1 MKISHQWLDE
11 WVGTS
16 LGVEQLAERL
26 TMAGLEVD
34 GLEAVAPPLDNVVVA
49 RIADVE
55 PHPDADRLRV
65 CHVVAG
71 DSEYSIVCGAANA
84 RAGLKTALARVGA
97 TLPGGLTIK
106 PAKLRGVASEGM
118 LCSAD
123 ELGLGDGGN
132 GIMELPDDAPDGQS
146 LTEYLQ
152 LDDTILE
159 IDLTPNRGDCLSV
172 RGLAAELAALTEK
185 PVNAVEIDPVP
196 AETDSRVEIELA
208 SPENCPRYIGRVV
221 EGVNVAAQTPLW
233 MRERLRRSGIRSLGI
248 IVDVTNYVL
257 LELGQPMHAFDL
269 DSIGRKIVVRL
280 AKQDEPLTLLDG
292 QAIKADDDMLMIA
305 DEQRPLALAGIMG
318 GQDSAVGD
326 DTRNIL
332 LEAAWFNPD
341 VVGGK
346 ARRLGLTTESSHRF
360 ERGVDPMLP
369 RLAMERATR
378 LILELAGGRP
388 GPVAE
393 ACDDAF
399 LPARKAVKMRL
410 PRLNQLLGTALSA
423 AVVND
428 VFERLGMQVSQHEDV
443 FEITPPSTRSDI
455 AIEADLIEEVA
466 RIYGY
471 NRLPARHPGGEII
484 VQLPAETQLQEEHL
498 REQLAARGFH
508 EVITWSF
515 VSRKLLSA
523 FAMDDRAQPLAN
535 PMSAEMALLR
545 TSLVPGMVEVAA
557 RNLRRQIDS
566 FRLFETGHCFAN
578 TKNGFEESLRFGILM
593 TGRIQSEHFNA
604 SGQPLDFFDLK
615 GEVENLIEFNA
626 VAGDISFK
634 KTDVPW
640 LHPGQ
645 AAELLVNDRAAGWLG
660 QLHPA
665 LAEELDLDQAVFVAE
680 LSLDNIS
687 PRRLPQH
694 HDSGRYPGVRRDI
707 ALVVSDQHSAASLTE
722 AVRQAAGTLLEDC
735 VIFDLYR
742 GKGIDKGFRSLA
754 MGLILRDV
762 SRTLK
767 DGEVDALVER
777 VLASL
782 KSRFGAKLRG

>member
-11 WVGTS
+11 WVGTG
-16 LGVEQLAERL
+16 LAVEQLAERL

-49 RIADVE
+49 RIAAVE
-55 PHPDADRLRV
+55 PHPDADRLSVCRV
-65 CHVVAG
+65 LAG
-71 DSEYSIVCGAANA
+71 DSEYSIVCGADNA

-123 ELGLGDGGN
+123 ELGLGDGGE
-132 GIMELPDDAPDGQS
+132 GIMELPDDAPDGQP

-185 PVNAVEIDPVP
+185 PVNAVEIEPVP
-196 AETDSRVEIELA
+196 AATDRRVEIELA
-208 SPENCPRYIGRVV
+208 SPENGPRYIGRVI

-269 DSIGRKIVVRL
+269 DNIGQKIIVRL
-280 AKQDEPLTLLDG
+280 ARQDEPLTLLDG
-292 QAIKADDDMLMIA
+292 QSIKADDDMLMIA

-346 ARRLGLTTESSHRF
+346 ARRLGLATESSHRF
-360 ERGVDPMLP
+360 ERGVDPQLP

-393 ACDDAF
+393 ACNEAF
-399 LPARKAVKMRL
+399 LPVPKAVTMRL
-410 PRLNQLLGTALSA
+410 SRLNQLLGTALSA

-443 FEITPPSTRSDI
+443 FEVTPPSTRSDI

-466 RIYGY
+466 RIHGY

-484 VQLPAETQLQEEHL
+484 VQPPAETRLQEEHL

-523 FAMDDRAQPLAN
+523 FAMDDRVQPLAN
-535 PMSAEMALLR
+535 PMSAEMAVLR

-566 FRLFETGHCFAN
+566 FRLFETGHCFASA
-578 TKNGFEESLRFGILM
+578 KNGFEESLRFGILM
-593 TGRIQSEHFNA
+593 TGRSQAEHFSA

-626 VAGDISFK
+626 IEGDISFK
-634 KTDVPW
+634 KTDEPW

-645 AAELLVNDRAAGWLG
+645 AAELQVDGRAAGWLG

-665 LAEELDLDQAVFVAE
+665 LTEALDLDQAVFVAE
-680 LSLDNIS
+680 LSLEAVS
-687 PRRLPQH
+687 ARRLPQH

-707 ALVVSDQHSAASLTE
+707 ALVVADHHSAASLTE
-722 AVRQAAGTLLEDC
+722 SIRETAGTLLEDC
-735 VIFDLYR
+735 VIFDQYR
-742 GKGIDKGFRSLA
+742 GKGIDTGFRSLA
-754 MGLILRDV
+754 IGLILRDV
-762 SRTLK
+762 SRTLR
-767 DGEVDALVER
+767 DDEVDVLVER
-777 VLASL
+777 VLDSL

>member
-1 MKISHQWLDE
+1 
-11 WVGTS
+11 
-16 LGVEQLAERL
+16 
-26 TMAGLEVD
+26 MAWLEVD
-34 GLEAVAPPLDNVVVA
+34 GLEDAAPPLDHVVVA
-49 RIADVE
+49 RIDGVE

-65 CHVVAG
+65 CRVVAG

-84 RAGLKTALARVGA
+84 RVGLRTALARAGA

-106 PAKLRGVASEGM
+106 PARLRGVASEGM
-118 LCSAD
+118 LCSAN
-123 ELGLGDGGN
+123 ELGLGDGGD
-132 GIMELPDDAPDGQS
+132 GIMELPDDAPDGQP
-146 LTEYLQ
+146 LAEYLQ

-185 PVNAVEIDPVP
+185 PVNPVEIEPVP
-196 AETDSRVEIELA
+196 AETDRQVEIELA

-221 EGVNVAAQTPLW
+221 EGVNGGAQTPLW

-269 DSIGRKIVVRL
+269 DSIGRKIVVRQ
-280 AKQDEPLTLLDG
+280 AEQDEPLTLLDG
-292 QAIKADDDMLMIA
+292 QTIKADDDMLMIA

-346 ARRLGLTTESSHRF
+346 ARRLGLATESSHRF
-360 ERGVDPMLP
+360 ERGVDPQLP

-393 ACDDAF
+393 ACDKAR
-399 LPARKAVKMRL
+399 LPVPKAVTMRL
-410 PRLNQLLGTALSA
+410 SRLNRLLGTALSA

-428 VFERLGMQVSQHEDV
+428 VFERLGMQVSRHEDV
-443 FEITPPSTRSDI
+443 FEVTPPSTRSDI

-484 VQLPAETQLQEEHL
+484 VQPPAETQLQEEQL

-508 EVITWSF
+508 EVIAWSF

-535 PMSAEMALLR
+535 PMSAEMAALR

-566 FRLFETGHCFAN
+566 FRLFETGHCFASA
-578 TKNGFEESLRFGILM
+578 KNGFEESLRFGILM
-593 TGRIQSEHFNA
+593 TGRSQAEHFSA

-626 VAGDISFK
+626 IEGDISFK
-634 KTDVPW
+634 KTDEPW
-640 LHPGQ
+640 LHPSQ
-645 AAELLVNDRAAGWLG
+645 AAELQVDGRAAGWLG

-665 LAEELDLDQAVFVAE
+665 LTEALDLDQAVLLPRWPLEAV
-680 LSLDNIS
+680 LRRGL
-687 PRRLPQH
+687 RRLTAT
-694 HDSGRYPGVRRDI
+694 GAYPAGG
-707 ALVVSDQHSAASLTE
+707 
-722 AVRQAAGTLLEDC
+722 AVLRWGGA
-735 VIFDLYR
+735 DL
-742 GKGIDKGFRSLA
+742 I
-754 MGLILRDV
+754 
-762 SRTLK
+762 
-767 DGEVDALVER
+767 
-777 VLASL
+777 
-782 KSRFGAKLRG
+782 